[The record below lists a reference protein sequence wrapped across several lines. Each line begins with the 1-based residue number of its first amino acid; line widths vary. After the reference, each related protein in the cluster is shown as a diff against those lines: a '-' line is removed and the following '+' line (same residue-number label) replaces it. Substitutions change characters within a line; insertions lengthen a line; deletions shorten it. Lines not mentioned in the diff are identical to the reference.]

1 MLCVIAIGK
10 RFDVPLKVLSF
21 WIAAIA
27 APVVLASQSPQLV
40 DIGTHKLDVLRAGT
54 GTPTIVF
61 EAGLGDDGLD
71 DWKKVWPAA
80 ARMSSVVVYSR
91 SGNGR
96 SELGPGDHSARTC
109 ATELH
114 TLLTRL
120 NLTPPY
126 ILVGRSYGGLLVR
139 LFTSLYPNE
148 VAGMVLVDA
157 THEQQVRRWG
167 AIDSTYPAAFRAYF
181 DSVLTTLPPGADA
194 AETRETM
201 RIQAAGEVGG
211 MQPLPDMPL
220 AVLTS
225 MRVDP
230 TARYVNG
237 TARGHAAWREM
248 HDEWFRR
255 STNAIH
261 IVTTKSGHAIQD
273 QEPELVVQAI
283 RFVLDRVPAR

>member
-1 MLCVIAIGK
+1 MSCT
-10 RFDVPLKVLSF
+10 RPLVWL
-21 WIAAIA
+21 AAVA
-27 APVVLASQSPQLV
+27 LPVVLSAQSPQLV

-71 DWKKVWPAA
+71 DWKKVWPVVAQ
-80 ARMSSVVVYSR
+80 MSSVVVYSR

-96 SELGPGDHSARTC
+96 SQPGPGDHSAHTC
-109 ATELH
+109 AVELH
-114 TLLTRL
+114 ALLTHL
-120 NLTPPY
+120 DLKPPY
-126 ILVGRSYGGLLVR
+126 ILVGRSYGGILVR
-139 LFTSLYPNE
+139 LFASLYPNE

-167 AIDSTYPAAFRAYF
+167 AIDSTYPAAFRRYF
-181 DSVLTTLPPGADA
+181 DSVLTTLKPGADA

-201 RIQAAGEVGG
+201 RIQAAGEVEG
-211 MQPLPDMPL
+211 MKPLPDMPL

-230 TARYVNG
+230 KASYVNG
-237 TARGHAAWREM
+237 TARGHEAWREM
-248 HDEWFRR
+248 HDEWFHR

-273 QEPELVVQAI
+273 QEPDLVVQAI
-283 RFVLDRVPAR
+283 RFVLDRVHTR

>member
-1 MLCVIAIGK
+1 MLLSRMAALAG
-10 RFDVPLKVLSF
+10 LALTTVLS
-21 WIAAIA
+21 A
-27 APVVLASQSPQLV
+27 QTPQLI

-71 DWKKVWPAA
+71 DWKRVWPAVA
-80 ARMSSVVVYSR
+80 EMSSVVVYSR

-96 SELGPGDHSARTC
+96 SQLGPGDHSARTC

-114 TLLTRL
+114 ALLTHL
-120 NLTPPY
+120 SLKPPY
-126 ILVGRSYGGLLVR
+126 LLVGRSYGGILVR
-139 LFTSLYPNE
+139 LYTSLYPNE

-167 AIDSTYPAAFRAYF
+167 MIDSAYPAAFRTYF
-181 DSVLTTLPPGADA
+181 DSVLKTLQPGADA

-201 RIQAAGEVGG
+201 RIQAAGEVEG
-211 MQPLPDMPL
+211 MRPLPDMPL

-237 TARGHAAWREM
+237 TARGHEAWREM

-273 QEPELVVQAI
+273 QEPDLVVQAI
-283 RFVLDRVPAR
+283 RFVLDRVHAP

>member
-1 MLCVIAIGK
+1 MALNRV
-10 RFDVPLKVLSF
+10 
-21 WIAAIA
+21 AA
-27 APVVLASQSPQLV
+27 VLAALVVPACLSGQAPQLV

-71 DWKKVWPAA
+71 DWKKVWPAVA
-80 ARMSSVVVYSR
+80 QMSAVVVYSR

-96 SELGPGDHSARTC
+96 SQLGPGDHSARTC

-114 TLLTRL
+114 ALLTHL
-120 NLTPPY
+120 DLKPPY
-126 ILVGRSYGGLLVR
+126 ILVGRSYGGILVR
-139 LFTSLYPNE
+139 LYASVYPNE

-167 AIDSTYPAAFRAYF
+167 AIDSTYPAAFRTYF
-181 DSVLTTLPPGADA
+181 DSVLKTLKPGGDA

-201 RIQAAGEVGG
+201 RIQAAGEVEG
-211 MQPLPDMPL
+211 MKPLPDMPL

-230 TARYVNG
+230 AARTVNG
-237 TARGHAAWREM
+237 TARGHLAWREM

-255 STNAIH
+255 SSNAIH

-273 QEPELVVQAI
+273 QEPDLVVQAI
-283 RFVLDRVPAR
+283 RFVLDRVHAP

>member
-1 MLCVIAIGK
+1 
-10 RFDVPLKVLSF
+10 VLS
-21 WIAAIA
+21 A
-27 APVVLASQSPQLV
+27 QSPQLV

-71 DWKKVWPAA
+71 DWKKVWSAA
-80 ARMSSVVVYSR
+80 AQMSSVVVYSR

-96 SELGPGDHSARTC
+96 SQPGPGDHRVHTC
-109 ATELH
+109 AVELH
-114 TLLTRL
+114 ALLTHL
-120 NLTPPY
+120 DLKPPY
-126 ILVGRSYGGLLVR
+126 ILVGRSYGGILVR
-139 LFTSLYPNE
+139 LYASLYPNE

-167 AIDSTYPAAFRAYF
+167 AIDSTYPAAFRRYF
-181 DSVLTTLPPGADA
+181 DSVLTTLKPGADA

-201 RIQAAGEVGG
+201 RIQAAGEVEG
-211 MQPLPDMPL
+211 MKPLPDMPL

-230 TARYVNG
+230 KASYVNG
-237 TARGHAAWREM
+237 TARGHEAWREM
-248 HDEWFRR
+248 HDEWFHR

-273 QEPELVVQAI
+273 QEPDLVVQAI
-283 RFVLDRVPAR
+283 RFVLDRVHTR

>member
-1 MLCVIAIGK
+1 MSLK
-10 RFDVPLKVLSF
+10 RLAALFPAVAVPAVL
-21 WIAAIA
+21 
-27 APVVLASQSPQLV
+27 LAQSPQLV

-71 DWKKVWPAA
+71 DWKKVWSAA
-80 ARMSSVVVYSR
+80 AQMSSVVVYSR

-96 SELGPGDHSARTC
+96 SQLGPGDHSAQTC

-114 TLLTRL
+114 ALLTHL
-120 NLTPPY
+120 DLKPPY
-126 ILVGRSYGGLLVR
+126 ILVGRSYGGILVR
-139 LFTSLYPNE
+139 LYASLYPNE

-167 AIDSTYPAAFRAYF
+167 AIDSTYPAAFRTYF
-181 DSVLTTLPPGADA
+181 DSVLKTLKPGAEA

-201 RIQAAGEVGG
+201 RIQAAGEVLG

-230 TARYVNG
+230 KARSVNG
-237 TARGHAAWREM
+237 TARGHAAWRAM
-248 HDEWFRR
+248 HDEWFQR

-261 IVTTKSGHAIQD
+261 IVTTRSGHAIQD
-273 QEPELVVQAI
+273 QEPDLVVQAI
-283 RFVLDRVPAR
+283 RFVLDRVHAPRSP

>member
-1 MLCVIAIGK
+1 MLLSRMAALAG
-10 RFDVPLKVLSF
+10 LALTTVLS
-21 WIAAIA
+21 A
-27 APVVLASQSPQLV
+27 QTPQLI

-71 DWKKVWPAA
+71 DWKRVWPAVA
-80 ARMSSVVVYSR
+80 EMSSVVVYSR

-96 SELGPGDHSARTC
+96 SQLGPGDHSARTC

-114 TLLTRL
+114 ALLTHL
-120 NLTPPY
+120 SLKPPY
-126 ILVGRSYGGLLVR
+126 LLVGRSYGGILVR
-139 LFTSLYPNE
+139 LYTSLYPNE

-167 AIDSTYPAAFRAYF
+167 MIDSAYPAAFRTYF
-181 DSVLTTLPPGADA
+181 DSVLKTLQPGADA

-201 RIQAAGEVGG
+201 RIQAAGEVEG
-211 MQPLPDMPL
+211 MRPLPDMPL

-230 TARYVNG
+230 NARYVNG
-237 TARGHAAWREM
+237 TARGHEAWREM
-248 HDEWFRR
+248 HDEWFQR
-255 STNAIH
+255 SSNAIH

-273 QEPELVVQAI
+273 QEPDLVVQAI
-283 RFVLDRVPAR
+283 RFVLDRVPPLRSP

>member
-1 MLCVIAIGK
+1 MMSCT
-10 RFDVPLKVLSF
+10 RPLVWL
-21 WIAAIA
+21 AAVA
-27 APVVLASQSPQLV
+27 LPVVLSAQSPQLV

-71 DWKKVWPAA
+71 DWKKVWPVVAQ
-80 ARMSSVVVYSR
+80 MSSVVVYSR

-96 SELGPGDHSARTC
+96 SQPGPGDHSAHTC
-109 ATELH
+109 AVELH
-114 TLLTRL
+114 ALLTHL
-120 NLTPPY
+120 DLKPPY
-126 ILVGRSYGGLLVR
+126 ILVGRSYGGILVR
-139 LFTSLYPNE
+139 LFASLYPNE

-167 AIDSTYPAAFRAYF
+167 AIDSTYPAAFRRYF
-181 DSVLTTLPPGADA
+181 DSVLTTLKPGADA

-201 RIQAAGEVGG
+201 RIQAAGEVEG
-211 MQPLPDMPL
+211 MKPLPDMPL

-230 TARYVNG
+230 KASYVNG
-237 TARGHAAWREM
+237 TARGHEAWREM
-248 HDEWFRR
+248 HDEWFHR

-261 IVTTKSGHAIQD
+261 IVTTKSGHPIQD
-273 QEPELVVQAI
+273 QEPDLVVQAI
-283 RFVLDRVPAR
+283 RFVLDRVHTR

>member
-1 MLCVIAIGK
+1 MMSCT
-10 RFDVPLKVLSF
+10 RPLVWL
-21 WIAAIA
+21 AAVA
-27 APVVLASQSPQLV
+27 LPVVLSAQSPQLV

-71 DWKKVWPAA
+71 DWRKVWPVVAQL
-80 ARMSSVVVYSR
+80 SSVVVYSR

-96 SELGPGDHSARTC
+96 SQLGTGDHSAHTC
-109 ATELH
+109 AVELH
-114 TLLTRL
+114 ALLSDL
-120 NLTPPY
+120 DLKPPY
-126 ILVGRSYGGLLVR
+126 ILVGRSYGGILVR
-139 LFTSLYPNE
+139 LYASLYPNE

-167 AIDSTYPAAFRAYF
+167 AIDSTYPAAFRRYF
-181 DSVLTTLPPGADA
+181 DSVLTTLKPGADA

-201 RIQAAGEVGG
+201 RIQAAGEVEG
-211 MQPLPDMPL
+211 MKPLPDMPL

-230 TARYVNG
+230 QASSVNG
-237 TARGHAAWREM
+237 TARGHEAWREM
-248 HDEWFRR
+248 HDEWFHR
-255 STNAIH
+255 SSNAIH

-273 QEPELVVQAI
+273 QEPDLVVQAI
-283 RFVLDRVPAR
+283 RFVLDRVHAPRSP

>member
-1 MLCVIAIGK
+1 MSFK
-10 RFDVPLKVLSF
+10 RLAALVPALVVPAVL
-21 WIAAIA
+21 
-27 APVVLASQSPQLV
+27 LGQSPQLV

-71 DWKKVWPAA
+71 DWKRVWPAVA
-80 ARMSSVVVYSR
+80 QMSSVVVYSR

-96 SELGPGDHSARTC
+96 SQLGPGDHSAHTC

-114 TLLTRL
+114 ALLTHL
-120 NLTPPY
+120 ALKPPY
-126 ILVGRSYGGLLVR
+126 ILVGRSYGGILVR
-139 LFTSLYPNE
+139 LYASLYPNE

-167 AIDSTYPAAFRAYF
+167 AIDSTYPAGFRTYF
-181 DSVLTTLPPGADA
+181 DSVLKTLKPGADA

-201 RIQAAGEVGG
+201 RIQAAGEVEG
-211 MQPLPDMPL
+211 MKPLPDMPL

-237 TARGHAAWREM
+237 TARGHEAWREM
-248 HDEWFRR
+248 HDEWFHR

-273 QEPELVVQAI
+273 QEPDLVVQAI
-283 RFVLDRVPAR
+283 RFVLDRVHAP

>member
-1 MLCVIAIGK
+1 ML
-10 RFDVPLKVLSF
+10 RT
-21 WIAAIA
+21 WIVALATLALITGLAA
-27 APVVLASQSPQLV
+27 QTPQLV

-71 DWKKVWPAA
+71 DWKRVWPAVA
-80 ARMSSVVVYSR
+80 PMSSLVVYSR

-114 TLLTRL
+114 ALLTHL
-120 NLTPPY
+120 ALKPPY
-126 ILVGRSYGGLLVR
+126 ILVGRSYGGILVR
-139 LFTSLYPNE
+139 LYASLYPNE
-148 VAGMVLVDA
+148 VAGLVLVDA

-167 AIDSTYPAAFRAYF
+167 AIDSTYPAAFRTYF
-181 DSVLTTLPPGADA
+181 DSVLKTLKPGADA

-201 RIQAAGEVGG
+201 RIQAAGEVLG
-211 MQPLPDMPL
+211 MAPLPDMPL

-261 IVTTKSGHAIQD
+261 IVTTRSGHAIQD
-273 QEPELVVQAI
+273 QEPDLVVQAI
-283 RFVLDRVPAR
+283 RFVLDRVHPPRSP

>member
-1 MLCVIAIGK
+1 MSFK
-10 RFDVPLKVLSF
+10 RLAALVPALVVPAVL
-21 WIAAIA
+21 
-27 APVVLASQSPQLV
+27 LGQSPQLV

-71 DWKKVWPAA
+71 DWKRVWPAVVQ
-80 ARMSSVVVYSR
+80 MSSLVVYSR

-96 SELGPGDHSARTC
+96 SQLGPGDHSAHTC

-114 TLLTRL
+114 ALLTHL
-120 NLTPPY
+120 NLKPPY
-126 ILVGRSYGGLLVR
+126 ILVGRSYGGILVR
-139 LFTSLYPNE
+139 LYTSLYPNE

-167 AIDSTYPAAFRAYF
+167 AIDSRYPGAFRAYF
-181 DSVLTTLPPGADA
+181 DSVLKTLKPGAEA

-201 RIQAAGEVGG
+201 RIQAAGAVEG

-230 TARYVNG
+230 AARWVNG
-237 TARGHAAWREM
+237 TALGHEAWREM
-248 HDEWFRR
+248 HDEWFHQ
-255 STNAIH
+255 SHNAIH

-273 QEPELVVQAI
+273 QEPDLVVEAI
-283 RFVLDRVPAR
+283 RFVLARVQAE

>member
-1 MLCVIAIGK
+1 MSC
-10 RFDVPLKVLSF
+10 RRPLVWLAAVAFPAVLS
-21 WIAAIA
+21 A
-27 APVVLASQSPQLV
+27 QSPQLV

-71 DWKKVWPAA
+71 DWKKVWSAA
-80 ARMSSVVVYSR
+80 AQMSSVVVYSR

-96 SELGPGDHSARTC
+96 SQPGPGDHSAHTC
-109 ATELH
+109 AVELH
-114 TLLTRL
+114 ALLTHL
-120 NLTPPY
+120 DLKPPY
-126 ILVGRSYGGLLVR
+126 ILVGRSYGGILVR
-139 LFTSLYPNE
+139 LYASLYPNE

-167 AIDSTYPAAFRAYF
+167 AIDSTYPAAFRRYF
-181 DSVLTTLPPGADA
+181 DSVLTTLKPGADA

-201 RIQAAGEVGG
+201 RIQAAGEVEG
-211 MQPLPDMPL
+211 MKPLPDMPL

-230 TARYVNG
+230 KASYVNG
-237 TARGHAAWREM
+237 TARGHEAWREM

-273 QEPELVVQAI
+273 QEPDLVVQAI
-283 RFVLDRVPAR
+283 RFVVDRVHAPRSP

>member
-1 MLCVIAIGK
+1 MSLK
-10 RFDVPLKVLSF
+10 RLTAVFPVLLVPAVL
-21 WIAAIA
+21 
-27 APVVLASQSPQLV
+27 LGQSPQLV

-71 DWKKVWPAA
+71 DWKRVWSAA
-80 ARMSSVVVYSR
+80 AQMSSVVVYSR

-96 SELGPGDHSARTC
+96 SQLGPGDHSAHTC

-114 TLLTRL
+114 ALLTHL
-120 NLTPPY
+120 DLKPPY
-126 ILVGRSYGGLLVR
+126 ILVGRSYGGILVR
-139 LFTSLYPNE
+139 LYTSLYPNE

-181 DSVLTTLPPGADA
+181 DSVLKTLKPGAEA
-194 AETRETM
+194 AETHETM
-201 RIQAAGEVGG
+201 RIQAAGAVEG

-230 TARYVNG
+230 AARYVNG
-237 TARGHAAWREM
+237 TARGHEAWREM
-248 HDEWFRR
+248 HDEWFHQ
-255 STNAIH
+255 SHNAIH
-261 IVTTKSGHAIQD
+261 IVTTKSGHAIQN

-283 RFVLDRVPAR
+283 RFVLDRVRTE